1 MNKETYLKPDM
12 QVVNINMSHQLLSG
26 SPLAT
31 KTAGNAGFNENI
43 YSGTGSARSS
53 SFGEWD
59 DEE

>member
-1 MNKETYLKPDM
+1 M
-12 QVVNINMSHQLLSG
+12 QVVNINMSHQLLRG

-43 YSGTGSARSS
+43 YSGTGSARSR